1 MPTYIISYTQGN
13 SSGPFDVYLSGSSG
27 LNLYASNVPQFALA
41 NGYTV
46 TFPDGIPSSS
56 IEVFDVSYGCFTTQN
71 VPLPTTSPSVTPSI
85 TVTPS
90 KTPSITVSPSLTPSI
105 TRTPSVTP
113 SVTPEPSPTAT
124 PTVTPS
130 ITASPD
136 TSPTPTPTP
145 SVTRTPSASPPINY
159 TDLFYLVRPG
169 ASTSYLAC
177 YGLLNNFTNTNV
189 QIYIQTPAGVPVFE
203 PLTLGTVIYITTSNF
218 PNIYAPFVGG
228 NQWYYI
234 NSYLSPNIGGQG
246 YFYLINNFGVI
257 LDADYRDCNVIEG

>member
-27 LNLYASNVPQFALA
+27 LNLYASNVQQYQLA

-85 TVTPS
+85 TITPS
-90 KTPSITVSPSLTPSI
+90 KTPSITVSPSKTPSI
-105 TRTPSVTP
+105 SPSLTSTPSTTP
-113 SVTPEPSPTAT
+113 PSSPTPT

-130 ITASPD
+130 SSPPS

-159 TDLFYLVRPG
+159 SDLFYIMTPG
-169 ASTSYLAC
+169 ANTAQLAC
-177 YGLLNNFTNTNV
+177 YGIANGLNNTITN
-189 QIYIQTPAGVPVFE
+189 IYIQTPAGVPVPQ
-203 PLTLGTVIYITTSNF
+203 PLALNTVVYITISNF
-218 PNIYAPFVGG
+218 PNVYAPFDG
-228 NQWYYI
+228 NNIWYYI
-234 NSYLSPNIGGQG
+234 DSYISQNMGDSG
-246 YFYLINNFGVI
+246 YFYRVDDWGVI
-257 LDADYRDCNVIEG
+257 QQVSFQTCPQQGG